1 VARDDG
7 SPDGALE
14 PGQEHHR
21 ASDADRQRVADRLRQ
36 ALDEGRLT
44 VLEYDER
51 LRAAYGSLTYG
62 ELAKVTSDL
71 PVTAPSTPP
80 ERAVDAASTK
90 QRGRTREYLVR
101 QGRAWLGGA
110 VITNGI
116 WAATSGLDWHHYW
129 PGAVLGFWALGVV
142 AKLVSGRHHE
152 DEENDRERR
161 LDGHR
166 ERIEWHH
173 GRHGHGPDRRSLPEP
188 PERPE

>member
-7 SPDGALE
+7 SPDGVLE

-21 ASDADRQRVADRLRQ
+21 ASDADRERVADRLRH

-71 PVTAPSTPP
+71 PAPAPSTPP
-80 ERAVDAASTK
+80 ERAADAAPAR
-90 QRGRTREYLVR
+90 QRGRTKEYLVR

-110 VITNGI
+110 VVTNGI

-152 DEENDRERR
+152 EEENDRERR
-161 LDGHR
+161 LHHHR
-166 ERIEWHH
+166 ERIERHH
-173 GRHGHGPDRRSLPEP
+173 GRLNHGPDRRSLPEP